1 MVLTALDV
9 RQYSISCEKW
19 ILSTAD
25 VPFKSIV
32 WTWLKE
38 LPVGVE
44 K

>member
-9 RQYSISCEKW
+9 REYSTSCEKW
-19 ILSTAD
+19 ISSTAA

-38 LPVGVE
+38 LPVGLE

>member
-1 MVLTALDV
+1 MVLTALDA
-9 RQYSISCEKW
+9 REYSTSCEKW
-19 ILSTAD
+19 ISSTAA

-32 WTWLKE
+32 RTWFRE